1 MKKTKVVDLEVE
13 IEIDVADQ
21 ELVQDHVVDQ
31 DKGNLIDQD
40 HVLEIDHTVILH
52 VVDIQEHHLKGRD
65 RLN

>member
-52 VVDIQEHHLKGRD
+52 VADIQEHHLKGRD